1 MKKNVW
7 ITILE
12 KNEGLGRMIFEET
25 AKYGLN
31 PSGHFWEDDLV
42 KLAWAGAAQELANT
56 NCAVWLIVG
65 QTSSLGQ
72 KSVRQGLALL
82 ALAAQAAH
90 GHDFPILISPSGGK
104 VEADTLPTPLRAAE
118 IVPSGLGVKAV
129 ARANTKRPK
138 IPLEYRL
145 NVLPL
150 PGLGLWFEVGPARDP
165 WKGCFLGCT
174 GNDECVPDAHGVGLV
189 GAIPQNST
197 LNYPVR
203 GMQMELGDRKFTAW
217 GVHNELSP
225 AESYYARVAG
235 TPEVLVFGPF
245 PDQDDAEVFTVS
257 LV

>member
-1 MKKNVW
+1 MKKSVW

-31 PSGHFWEDDLV
+31 PAGHFWEDDLA
-42 KLAWAGAAQELANT
+42 KLAWAGAVPELAKED
-56 NCAVWLIVG
+56 CKVWLVVG
-65 QTSSLGQ
+65 QAASFEQPGI
-72 KSVRQGLALL
+72 RQGLALL

-90 GHDFPILISPSGGK
+90 GHGFPILLSPSGGK
-104 VEADTLPTPLRAAE
+104 VAVEELPTPLRGAE
-118 IVPSGLGVKAV
+118 VVQSGLGVKAV
-129 ARANTKRPK
+129 ARANAKPVELTQD
-138 IPLEYRL
+138 YRL
-145 NVLPL
+145 AVHPL

-165 WKGCFLGCT
+165 WKGAFLGSL
-174 GNDECVPDAHGVGLV
+174 GEEAAVPDAHGVGLA

-203 GMQMELGDRKFTAW
+203 GMKMDLGGRQATAW

-225 AESYYARVAG
+225 AESYYVRVAG
-235 TPEVLVFGPF
+235 TPDGLVFGPF